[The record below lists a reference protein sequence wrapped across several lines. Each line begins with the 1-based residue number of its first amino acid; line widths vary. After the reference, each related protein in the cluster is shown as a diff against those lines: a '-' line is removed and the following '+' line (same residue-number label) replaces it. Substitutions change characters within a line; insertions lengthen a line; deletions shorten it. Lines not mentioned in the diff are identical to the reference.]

1 MKKELQIRPNFK
13 LPYDLHDR
21 FKKKCFLNDLSM
33 QAVIVML
40 IKRWVGKEQGKF

>member
-1 MKKELQIRPNFK
+1 MSEVRPNFHIK
-13 LPYDLHDR
+13 SDLHDR

-40 IKRWVGKEQGKF
+40 IKKWVGKEQGKF